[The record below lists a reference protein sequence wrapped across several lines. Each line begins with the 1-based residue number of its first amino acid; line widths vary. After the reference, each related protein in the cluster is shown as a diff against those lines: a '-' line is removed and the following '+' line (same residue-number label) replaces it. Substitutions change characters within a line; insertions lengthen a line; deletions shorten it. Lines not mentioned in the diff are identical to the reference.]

1 MIIFDTETTSLNP
14 EYGQI
19 AQLSYVKIDEN
30 NNVEFA
36 KNFYFTVDHI
46 EPGASE
52 INGLTK
58 ELLEKFSD
66 NKTFKDFSGEIY
78 EDFSSETKI
87 IAHNIEFDVGFLLEE
102 LKRLG
107 KDINVFDEKEY
118 FCTMQYY
125 TDILNI
131 EHSYYGVKFPR
142 LDEVVSYLKIK
153 HDDISAETN
162 KIFGSEG
169 VTYHDA
175 RFDVISTLN
184 IYKYIN
190 FNFRKYDNMKKMIA
204 VSESF
209 KYQINEIKDILNQ
222 KSMNEITIKDMDK
235 ITDFYEEILD
245 EENYFEKAVNNILSS
260 AQDLLNYISIAKN
273 EIQEIRDLEIKEEVE
288 LALSNENCIVR
299 KCIISE
305 EMSFGRKYREVTFD
319 IQYKNEYTCSAP
331 IYNVDLIRV
340 AKNKFVMFNYNA
352 DDVFL
357 LEFEDEIFDNNEKKS
372 SYLIKS
378 MKKCPLS
385 TTFIDRAYDVNP
397 YKIYLDIPEQY
408 KRECVKNNDKFSIVN
423 DEEIPF

>member
-36 KNFYFTVDHI
+36 KNYYFTVDHI

-52 INGLTK
+52 TNGLTK

-87 IAHNIEFDVGFLLEE
+87 IAHNIEFDMKFLLEE

-153 HDDISAETN
+153 
-162 KIFGSEG
+162 
-169 VTYHDA
+169 VLY
-175 RFDVISTLN
+175 
-184 IYKYIN
+184 
-190 FNFRKYDNMKKMIA
+190 
-204 VSESF
+204 
-209 KYQINEIKDILNQ
+209 
-222 KSMNEITIKDMDK
+222 
-235 ITDFYEEILD
+235 
-245 EENYFEKAVNNILSS
+245 
-260 AQDLLNYISIAKN
+260 
-273 EIQEIRDLEIKEEVE
+273 
-288 LALSNENCIVR
+288 
-299 KCIISE
+299 
-305 EMSFGRKYREVTFD
+305 
-319 IQYKNEYTCSAP
+319 
-331 IYNVDLIRV
+331 
-340 AKNKFVMFNYNA
+340 
-352 DDVFL
+352 
-357 LEFEDEIFDNNEKKS
+357 
-372 SYLIKS
+372 
-378 MKKCPLS
+378 
-385 TTFIDRAYDVNP
+385 
-397 YKIYLDIPEQY
+397 
-408 KRECVKNNDKFSIVN
+408 
-423 DEEIPF
+423 

>member
-87 IAHNIEFDVGFLLEE
+87 IAHNIEFDMKFLLEE
-102 LKRLG
+102 FKRLD
-107 KDINVFDEKEY
+107 KDTDIFDGKEY

-125 TDILNI
+125 TNILNI

-153 HDDISAETN
+153 HDDIYAETN

-319 IQYKNEYTCSAP
+319 IQYKNEYTCSAS

>member
-36 KNFYFTVDHI
+36 KNYYFTVDHI

-52 INGLTK
+52 TNGLTE
-58 ELLEKFSD
+58 ELLKKFSD
-66 NKTFKDFSGEIY
+66 NKTFKDFSEEIY
-78 EDFSSETKI
+78 KDFSEETKLV
-87 IAHNIEFDVGFLLEE
+87 AHNIEFDVGFLLEE

-142 LDEVVSYLKIK
+142 LDEVVSYLRIK
-153 HDDISAETN
+153 YDDISAETN

-175 RFDVISTLN
+175 RFDVVSTLS
-184 IYKYIN
+184 IYRYIN
-190 FNFRKYDNMKKMIA
+190 SNFKIYDNMGKIINL
-204 VSESF
+204 SERL
-209 KYQINEIKDILNQ
+209 KYHINDIKDILNH
-222 KSMNEITIKDMDK
+222 KKINEITIKDIDK

-245 EENYFEKAVNNILSS
+245 EENYFEKTVNGILSS
-260 AQDLLNYISIAKN
+260 VQDLLNCISIAKN
-273 EIQEIRDLEIKEEVE
+273 EVQENRDLGVKEEVE
-288 LALSNENCIVR
+288 SALSNENCIVR
-299 KCIISE
+299 KCVISE
-305 EMSFGRKYREVTFD
+305 DMNFGRLYREVIFD
-319 IQYKNEYTCSAP
+319 IQYEDKCSWNAP
-331 IYNVDLIRV
+331 VYNVDLVRV
-340 AKNKFVMFNYNA
+340 SKNKFVMFNYSKE
-352 DDVFL
+352 DIFL
-357 LEFEDEIFDNNEKKS
+357 LEFEDEVSNDNEEKS
-372 SYLIKS
+372 SYLVKS
-378 MKKCPLS
+378 MKKCPS
-385 TTFIDRAYDVNP
+385 CTTFLNKAYSVNP
-397 YKIYLDIPEQY
+397 YKTYLDIPEQY
-408 KRECVKNNDKFSIVN
+408 KREYVKNNDKFSIVN